1 LSQKGFKLSKMT
13 PETLFSDHDY
23 RIVGLSSPNL
33 SPLGLLEGEVSEAFN
48 ELVRRARQS
57 GLELRCASGYR
68 SLDRQAA
75 IWNGKFRGTRVVE
88 SDDGVALQRD
98 AFSARDW
105 IYKILRFSA
114 LPGTSRHHWGTDCDV
129 YDAAAVADDY
139 SLQLTVT
146 ESRAQFGELHRWLD
160 EQIADDNSCGFFRP
174 YAYDRGGISIEPW
187 HLSYAPLST
196 DFEWRLH
203 PALWRTLCS
212 DRSIEGLA
220 EVDAELKLI
229 FERFV
234 RVAEDWCPGHYRS
247 GLSN

>member
-1 LSQKGFKLSKMT
+1 MT

-139 SLQLTVT
+139 SLQLTIT

-196 DFEWRLH
+196 EFEWRLH

>member
-1 LSQKGFKLSKMT
+1 MT

-75 IWNGKFRGTRVVE
+75 IWNGKFQGTRVVE
-88 SDDGVALQRD
+88 ADDGVALQRD
-98 AFSARDW
+98 AFSTREW

-146 ESRAQFGELHRWLD
+146 ESRAQFGELHRWLG

-196 DFEWRLH
+196 EFEGRLH

-220 EVDAELKLI
+220 EVDAELELI

>member
-1 LSQKGFKLSKMT
+1 MT

-75 IWNGKFRGTRVVE
+75 IWNGKFQGTRVVE
-88 SDDGVALQRD
+88 ADDGVALQRD

-174 YAYDRGGISIEPW
+174 YAYDRGGVSIEPW

-196 DFEWRLH
+196 EFEWRLH

-212 DRSIEGLA
+212 DRSIKGLA
-220 EVDAELKLI
+220 EVNAELELI

>member
-1 LSQKGFKLSKMT
+1 MT

-174 YAYDRGGISIEPW
+174 YAYDRGGVSIEPW

-196 DFEWRLH
+196 EFEWRLH

-220 EVDAELKLI
+220 EVNAELELI